1 MRDVPAPRSPIYRV
15 GHAPDPLSPPDWAYA
30 RADGTFGNRFDDP
43 RGRRGVPT
51 SQRIRVLYL
60 ASGPAGAYGESV
72 AQFRPGLK
80 MLANLGTPHPPGS
93 RQGRP
98 LVPRDWRTARRLAG
112 PVLHPPP
119 RCVA

>member
-51 SQRIRVLYL
+51 SQRFRVLYL

-72 AQFRPGLK
+72 AQFRPRLK

-98 LVPRDWRTARRLAG
+98 LAPPDWRAA
-112 PVLHPPP
+112 PPP
-119 RCVA
+119 CLPRAPPPVRFC